1 MRHATELKT
10 SQPVFP
16 GQPPPLAR
24 VETSKQQNYSPQP
37 PPRQSSQPPQRSA
50 NINRTAFPGQQPPN
64 VAVSSPSTNSFR
76 EPSFSA
82 AAVAQQQVN
91 TSYLAAFLQ
100 TS

>member
-10 SQPVFP
+10 RQPIFP

-24 VETSKQQNYSPQP
+24 VESSKQQNYSSPQP
-37 PPRQSSQPPQRSA
+37 PPRQSSQPPQRSS
-50 NINRTAFPGQQPPN
+50 NVNRTAFPGQQPPN
-64 VAVSSPSTNSFR
+64 VAVSSPSNSFR

-91 TSYLAAFLQ
+91 ISVIFSNYLI
-100 TS
+100 S